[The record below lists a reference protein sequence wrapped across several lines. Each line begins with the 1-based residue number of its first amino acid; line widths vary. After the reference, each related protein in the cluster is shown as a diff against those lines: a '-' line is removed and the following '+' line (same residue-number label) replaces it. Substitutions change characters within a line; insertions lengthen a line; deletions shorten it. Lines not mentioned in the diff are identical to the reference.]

1 MDVVKVNL
9 LMIIVNDEFQEE
21 MLELLGENDYMATM
35 VASTGEFL
43 QYGNT
48 TFILGVDDEE
58 TDKLVQLIDKKTSK
72 NRNQYEDSIGVKD
85 IHNRKNIATIFI
97 MKSEQFIK
105 TQTKWNLRFLFAS
118 DLYNDHQF

>member
-1 MDVVKVNL
+1 MNL

-48 TFILGVDDEE
+48 TFILGVDDE
-58 TDKLVQLIDKKTSK
+58 
-72 NRNQYEDSIGVKD
+72 RN
-85 IHNRKNIATIFI
+85 
-97 MKSEQFIK
+97 
-105 TQTKWNLRFLFAS
+105 
-118 DLYNDHQF
+118 

>member
-1 MDVVKVNL
+1 MIKRTSYYILNRVKHERMDVVKVNL

-58 TDKLVQLIDKKTSK
+58 TDKLVQLIDKK
-72 NRNQYEDSIGVKD
+72 QVK
-85 IHNRKNIATIFI
+85 IEIN
-97 MKSEQFIK
+97 MKIQ
-105 TQTKWNLRFLFAS
+105 
-118 DLYNDHQF
+118 

>member
-58 TDKLVQLIDKKTSK
+58 TDKLVQLIAKKTSK

-105 TQTKWNLRFLFAS
+105 T
-118 DLYNDHQF
+118 

>member
-1 MDVVKVNL
+1 MNL

-48 TFILGVDDEE
+48 TFILGVNEEE
-58 TDKLVQLIDKKTSK
+58 TDQLVALMDHRLNKNSK
-72 NRNQYEDSIGVKD
+72 ATGSTIGVKD
-85 IHNRKNIATIFI
+85 INNRKNIATIFI

-105 TQTKWNLRFLFAS
+105 T
-118 DLYNDHQF
+118 

>member
-1 MDVVKVNL
+1 MNL

-58 TDKLVQLIDKKTSK
+58 TDKLVALIDERTHKSRFPYG
-72 NRNQYEDSIGVKD
+72 NDSVGVTD
-85 IHNRKNIATIFI
+85 VRNRKSIATIFI

-105 TQTKWNLRFLFAS
+105 T
-118 DLYNDHQF
+118 

>member
-1 MDVVKVNL
+1 MIKRTSYYILNRVKHERMDVVKVNL

-48 TFILGVDDEE
+48 TFILSVDDEE

-105 TQTKWNLRFLFAS
+105 T
-118 DLYNDHQF
+118 

>member
-105 TQTKWNLRFLFAS
+105 TQAKRNLRFLFTS
-118 DLYNDHQF
+118 ELYDDNQF

>member
-1 MDVVKVNL
+1 MIKRTSYYILNRVKHERMDVVKVNL
-9 LMIIVNDEFQEE
+9 LMIIVNDVFQEE

-105 TQTKWNLRFLFAS
+105 T
-118 DLYNDHQF
+118 

>member
-105 TQTKWNLRFLFAS
+105 TQTKRSLRFLFAS

>member
-1 MDVVKVNL
+1 MVKHERMDLVKVNL
-9 LMIIVNDEFQEE
+9 LIIIVNDEFQEE

-105 TQTKWNLRFLFAS
+105 T
-118 DLYNDHQF
+118 

>member
-1 MDVVKVNL
+1 MIKRTSYYILNRVKHERMDVVKVNL

-72 NRNQYEDSIGVKD
+72 NRNQHEDSIGVKD

-105 TQTKWNLRFLFAS
+105 T
-118 DLYNDHQF
+118 

>member
-1 MDVVKVNL
+1 MIKRTSYYILNRVKHERMDVVKVNL

-97 MKSEQFIK
+97 MKSEQFIN
-105 TQTKWNLRFLFAS
+105 T
-118 DLYNDHQF
+118 

>member
-1 MDVVKVNL
+1 MNL

-48 TFILGVDDEE
+48 TFILGVEDEE
-58 TDKLVQLIDKKTSK
+58 TDKLVELIDQKTSK
-72 NRNQYEDSIGVKD
+72 NRFPYGEDSVGVKD
-85 IHNRKNIATIFI
+85 VRYRKSIATIFI
-97 MKSEQFIK
+97 MKSERFIK
-105 TQTKWNLRFLFAS
+105 T
-118 DLYNDHQF
+118 